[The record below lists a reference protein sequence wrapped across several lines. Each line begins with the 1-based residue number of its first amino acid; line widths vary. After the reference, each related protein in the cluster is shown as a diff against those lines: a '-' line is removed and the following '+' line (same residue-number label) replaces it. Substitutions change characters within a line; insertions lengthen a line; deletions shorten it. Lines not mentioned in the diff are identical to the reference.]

1 MQWHDHGY
9 ITFPRLLSTTEVS
22 SLNEEM
28 DSFWSNK
35 SADNEV
41 AADIYLHQP
50 ACRDEA
56 HRLDPQSKCAR
67 LTKLRDAP
75 EDARK
80 FPSKVNNAYLSSSK
94 IRGVQLHP
102 EIVKVMR
109 ILMDAEPVVCNSLT
123 FTYGSQQNYHFD
135 TWYMPSTSSGKM
147 YASWIALDD
156 VTAENGPL
164 SYYPGSHKIKPYV
177 MNPNQKSNNGQLAAF
192 GKDPHSIP
200 EFVSHINSEIASAN
214 LKPVEFRANS
224 GDVFIWH
231 GQLYHAGLPIKDNMK
246 TTRRSLVTHYMTTAD
261 HNPDDVSVMSERPDA
276 HWINK
281 KHQLSDL

>member
-1 MQWHDHGY
+1 
-9 ITFPRLLSTTEVS
+9 
-22 SLNEEM
+22 
-28 DSFWSNK
+28 
-35 SADNEV
+35 
-41 AADIYLHQP
+41 
-50 ACRDEA
+50 
-56 HRLDPQSKCAR
+56 
-67 LTKLRDAP
+67 
-75 EDARK
+75 
-80 FPSKVNNAYLSSSK
+80 
-94 IRGVQLHP
+94 
-102 EIVKVMR
+102 
-109 ILMDAEPVVCNSLT
+109 
-123 FTYGSQQNYHFD
+123 
-135 TWYMPSTSSGKM
+135 MPSTSSGKM